1 MKNSSNK
8 DIGQDVIRL
17 MLVDDDEQIQHALRA
32 AIETHPELKL
42 VGQAYTLR
50 EAMEAVPKLKPDVVL
65 VDLGL
70 PDGSGLELIAHIHHH
85 MPNCESMVLTVF
97 GDESHVIS
105 SIEAGAT
112 GYLTKDTRTAE
123 ILERLKQLRAGG
135 SPISPVIARRL
146 LNRFRATAPHAA
158 EQLSEELPTGNT
170 GSLEFTPLSD
180 RELQVL
186 EMVAKGFM
194 QAEIAE
200 ILGVSINTV
209 STFIKRIYKKLAVNS
224 RTGAVH
230 RANALGL
237 INLKDC

>member
-1 MKNSSNK
+1 MNAEST
-8 DIGQDVIRL
+8 GPIRVFV
-17 MLVDDDEQIQHALRA
+17 VDDDEQIQKAIQQAIQSHTELVWLGGAHTLQEALA
-32 AIETHPELKL
+32 QVQI
-42 VGQAYTLR
+42 VQ
-50 EAMEAVPKLKPDVVL
+50 PDVVL

-70 PDGSGLELIAHIHHH
+70 PDGSGLALIAHVNQHL
-85 MPNCESMVLTVF
+85 PNCESMVLTVF

-112 GYLTKDTRTAE
+112 GYLTKDTQTSD

-146 LNRFRATAPHAA
+146 LKRFRQTKTEPDAVLQAKQLAA
-158 EQLSEELPTGNT
+158 K
-170 GSLEFTPLSD
+170 FTPLSE
-180 RELQVL
+180 RELEVL

-200 ILGVSINTV
+200 LLEVSINTV
-209 STFIKRIYKKLAVNS
+209 STYVKRIYRKLAVNS

-230 RANALGL
+230 RASELGL
-237 INLKDC
+237 ISLRDQ